1 MKDLTI
7 EWTSEQKMSFVNVTE
22 TLPIGVKKNVM
33 LERVG
38 MSKRKYDRWVKRYGV
53 ISFHAPI
60 LEGIN
65 RVNPDIVNMF
75 KSHPSI
81 PVKPDTKYLYEVR
94 LSIIVGSLNEL
105 VEIITN
111 LQNVPNVHNVN
122 SVGNW
127 V

>member
-7 EWTSEQKMSFVNVTE
+7 EWTTEQKMSFVNVVE
-22 TLPIGVKKNVM
+22 TLPIGVEQKI

-38 MSKRKYDRWVKRYGV
+38 VSKRKYNRWVKIYGV
-53 ISFHAPI
+53 TSFHSPI
-60 LEGIN
+60 LEGIK

-81 PVKPDTKYLYEVR
+81 PVKPNTKYLYEVK
-94 LSIIVGSLNEL
+94 LSIKVGSLNEL
-105 VEIITN
+105 SEIVTN

-122 SVGNW
+122 SVGNC